1 MAVEVSIE
9 DPNGCRCLNLGSQ
22 SLSRSHKKKGIQS
35 HLTSGLILP
44 LSFAYLFFTFDVFFP
59 LYRNQQPSSSYSV
72 GAFVE
77 QCLTNCSRHHQ
88 PSPKQKFGVLLEDP
102 QRLSSSQLRIPNYS
116 TEIWGLIKRNGSK
129 ASHLASWLILQISRS
144 FHFWVYLFMTFLVF
158 YFHPL
163 SRLLSFSQLTPF
175 SYFHPLSSEICEQL
189 SRNCSRH
196 LAFLETKYRRPVQV
210 PIEVSMDDTKVCQGL
225 NQGYQIMSPKFWGPI
240 KKGIQSYL
248 ASWLILPPF
257 LTFFS
262 NIFLFSGGYGFGL
275 SHFYFHP
282 LRNQI
287 HDFIFPRLAPVSSY
301 FFIIHCL
308 SFWNLVTSS
317 IFQFS
322 SVVKPK

>member
-9 DPNGCRCLNLGSQ
+9 DPNGCRGLNLGSQ

-102 QRLSSSQLRIPNYS
+102 QRLSSSQLRIPNHS

-129 ASHLASWLILQISRS
+129 ASHLASWLIPQISRS

-163 SRLLSFSQLTPF
+163 SKLLSFSQLTPF

-189 SRNCSRH
+189 SRNCS
-196 LAFLETKYRRPVQV
+196 
-210 PIEVSMDDTKVCQGL
+210 GL
-225 NQGYQIMSPKFWGPI
+225 P
-240 KKGIQSYL
+240 
-248 ASWLILPPF
+248 
-257 LTFFS
+257 
-262 NIFLFSGGYGFGL
+262 
-275 SHFYFHP
+275 
-282 LRNQI
+282 RNQI
-287 HDFIFPRLAPVSSY
+287 QATGPSPNRGLNGRHQSMSRSQPRIPNHVTKILRSHIKRDPKLFGILTYSASLSN
-301 FFIIHCL
+301 FF
-308 SFWNLVTSS
+308 F
-317 IFQFS
+317 
-322 SVVKPK
+322 